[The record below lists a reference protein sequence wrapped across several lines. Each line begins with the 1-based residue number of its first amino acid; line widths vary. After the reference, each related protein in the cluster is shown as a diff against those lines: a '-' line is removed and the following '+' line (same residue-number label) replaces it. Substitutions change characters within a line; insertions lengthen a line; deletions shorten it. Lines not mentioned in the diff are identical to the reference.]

1 MRFSGV
7 AEDAGEEL
15 LINVSKNVEG
25 CVHEEREKGKTIDRH
40 CH

>member
-7 AEDAGEEL
+7 AEDVGEER
-15 LINVSKNVEG
+15 LINVSKNDEG
-25 CVHEEREKGKTIDRH
+25 CVHEEGKKGKTIDRH